1 MGRTRTSGNLVS
13 ENILSVDIT
22 NDRVGIGSTIPT
34 VKLDVNGDARIT
46 GILTVGT
53 ASVTINGN
61 NNTIELGAGVTI
73 SSSGSATYTGILTA
87 ATFDG
92 NLNNTVITN
101 YAEAAVNVGT
111 LSTTVTNNIG
121 LSTGNVFYGNLPAT
135 AGIVTFSFTTGHT
148 TDASS
153 FTLYLTNAA
162 SGTPTLGWPA
172 AVTFP
177 GGTAPDRTT
186 AANKTD
192 IWTFST
198 FNNGTTWYGDIA
210 MYNL

>member
-61 NNTIELGAGVTI
+61 NNTIELGAGVTL
-73 SSSGSATYTGILTA
+73 SSSGNATYTGVLTA
-87 ATFDG
+87 TTFDG
-92 NLNNTVITN
+92 NLSNSVFTN
-101 YAEAAVNVGT
+101 YAETTLDLGT
-111 LSTTVTNNIG
+111 LSSSGTTVVG
-121 LSTGNVFYGNLPAT
+121 LSSANVFYGTLPT
-135 AGIVTFSFTTGHT
+135 SGTVTFSFSTGLAT
-148 TDASS
+148 GASS
-153 FTLYLTNAA
+153 FTLYLKNGA
-162 SGTPTLGWPA
+162 SGTPTLAWPA
-172 AVTFP
+172 AVKFP
-177 GGTAPDRTT
+177 GGSAPDRTT
-186 AANKTD
+186 TADQTD

-198 FNNGTTWYGDIA
+198 YNNGTDWYGDIA